1 MRRKEFKAEEREC
14 IDFLKEKHDGVLTFA
29 GPDGWPKAVPL
40 NYAWHDGA
48 VYFHGSKQGEKMAGI
63 AGDPRAEF
71 VVYQSHAFIPSY
83 FSDPYLA
90 CPATVFFRSVRIR
103 GTVAQVEDAGE
114 KASALAA
121 LLSGMQ
127 PEGGHAPIDAS
138 DPRYASSLRGVAVMR
153 LDPESLSGKFKFGQ
167 NAPEAKREKI
177 IEGLLDRSLP
187 GDVDT
192 VKRIRDSALN
202 KQIGEK
208 R

>member
-90 CPATVFFRSVRIR
+90 CPATVFFPFGPHSRNGRASGRRGRESVRLGR
-103 GTVAQVEDAGE
+103 
-114 KASALAA
+114 
-121 LLSGMQ
+121 
-127 PEGGHAPIDAS
+127 
-138 DPRYASSLRGVAVMR
+138 
-153 LDPESLSGKFKFGQ
+153 SLSGHAARRRPCAHRRVG
-167 NAPEAKREKI
+167 
-177 IEGLLDRSLP
+177 
-187 GDVDT
+187 
-192 VKRIRDSALN
+192 SALRLFLARR
-202 KQIGEK
+202 G
-208 R
+208 RHAA